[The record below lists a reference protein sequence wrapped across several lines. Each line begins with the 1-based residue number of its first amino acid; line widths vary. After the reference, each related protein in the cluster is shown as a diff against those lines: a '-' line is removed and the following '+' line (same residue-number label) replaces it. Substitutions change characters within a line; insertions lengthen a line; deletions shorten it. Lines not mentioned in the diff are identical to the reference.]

1 MLTPEQFSLRWRS
14 EVVAKDSIPEDV
26 KLLTAPAQ
34 QLASVRLPESARR
47 FLAEAGLPKGCAP
60 FLGFE
65 EVGKGLPRIWE
76 RYSPGQWR
84 PEEKAGLEHYLLIG
98 YDDEAGNP
106 ICVDERDGR
115 VFVVEHELLFDPKA
129 REARIMFVNS
139 GIAELAESLLVFNTT
154 SPPERLKACEK
165 VDPPAV
171 AKGAFWSREAAAARE
186 NEKEGNDHGR
196 KKPWWRFW

>member
-14 EVVAKDSIPEDV
+14 EVVAKDPTPEDV

-34 QLASVRLPESARR
+34 QLVSVRLPESARR

-60 FLGFE
+60 SLGFE

-84 PEEKAGLEHYLLIG
+84 PEEKVGLECYLLIG
-98 YDDEAGNP
+98 YDDDAGNP

-115 VFVVEHELLFDPKA
+115 VVEIEHELLFNPKA
-129 REARIMFVNS
+129 REARIMFINS
-139 GIAELAESLLVFNTT
+139 GISELAESLLVFQTT
-154 SPPERLKACEK
+154 SPRERLKELAR

-171 AKGAFWSREAAAARE
+171 IKDAFWSRKATAERE
-186 NEKEGNDHGR
+186 NEDEHADPSR